1 MPQALSHCWALCSNK
16 ETVSDFFGKLG
27 ALYGKSNLVSKP
39 MQVYNAGEI
48 GVTIVHKPS
57 KVVAELGHRNVYS
70 VTSAERGKTYTV
82 LS

>member
-1 MPQALSHCWALCSNK
+1 
-16 ETVSDFFGKLG
+16 
-27 ALYGKSNLVSKP
+27 